1 MSKCDVWIC
10 LGRGNYCLTLAEPD
24 DDKALAALVNE
35 ELDVR
40 GVIRARLRF
49 AVLGVVPSGLCF
61 EQALV
66 CRVVEALVTNAAHV
80 ECEARLVVA
89 LAGVNRGGW

>member
-1 MSKCDVWIC
+1 VSKCDVWIC
-10 LGRGNYCLTLAEPD
+10 LGRGNDCLTLAEPD
-24 DDKALAALVNE
+24 DDQALAALVNE

-61 EQALV
+61 EQALAPQAATTSPRTV
-66 CRVVEALVTNAAHV
+66 RSASIRVFISL
-80 ECEARLVVA
+80 
-89 LAGVNRGGW
+89 

>member
-10 LGRGNYCLTLAEPD
+10 LGRGNDCLTLAEPD
-24 DDKALAALVNE
+24 DDQALAALVNE

-66 CRVVEALVTNAAHV
+66 CRVVEALPRKYLTASN
-80 ECEARLVVA
+80 VVPT
-89 LAGVNRGGW
+89 LTENSP